1 MKPKLEKSIEDFPI
15 VKEIP
20 QTSILLNKKVN
31 KVQIISL
38 EISDPELFEIVSDQK
53 EKERSEFVKRAL
65 KVGAVALRDSI
76 ISIDYL
82 YNC

>member
-1 MKPKLEKSIEDFPI
+1 LKPKLEKSVEDFLI
-15 VKEIP
+15 KKEIP
-20 QTSILLNKKVN
+20 QTPILLNKKAN
-31 KVQIISL
+31 KVHIISL